1 MRDAEF
7 VVSQPGG
14 NIRVGL
20 GVNVWIH
27 ANRDRRGFAHGTG
40 DFRQDLEFRFG
51 FDIEAVDT
59 HFQSPAHFARLF
71 AYAAK
76 HDFGWVATCQNDT
89 FQLALA
95 DDVKAGAGLC

>member
-1 MRDAEF
+1 M
-7 VVSQPGG
+7 
-14 NIRVGL
+14 GL

-89 FQLALA
+89 FSSPWLTMSKPAPACAKHCKTAKLELAFMP
-95 DDVKAGAGLC
+95 